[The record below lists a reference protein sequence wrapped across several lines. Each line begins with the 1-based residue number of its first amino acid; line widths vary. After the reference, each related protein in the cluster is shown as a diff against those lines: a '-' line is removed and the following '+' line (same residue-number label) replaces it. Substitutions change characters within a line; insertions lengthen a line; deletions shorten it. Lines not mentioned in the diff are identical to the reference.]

1 MFVELPISAGSPG
14 HDKVISS
21 NYLNLAQP
29 KTAHLKK
36 SHT

>member
-1 MFVELPISAGSPG
+1 VFAELSISAGSPG

-21 NYLNLAQP
+21 NDLNLAQP

-36 SHT
+36 